1 MYSRL
6 LISPKQKSFFWF
18 GPRGTGKSTW
28 VKTTFPDAVYLDLL
42 ESDLYVDLLAR
53 PARLQDYV
61 PAERDRRIVIDEGQ
75 RVPALLNEVHRL
87 MKTIESASF

>member
-6 LISPKQKSFFWF
+6 LISPKQKNFFLF

-42 ESDLYVDLLAR
+42 ES
-53 PARLQDYV
+53 
-61 PAERDRRIVIDEGQ
+61 
-75 RVPALLNEVHRL
+75 
-87 MKTIESASF
+87 ASF